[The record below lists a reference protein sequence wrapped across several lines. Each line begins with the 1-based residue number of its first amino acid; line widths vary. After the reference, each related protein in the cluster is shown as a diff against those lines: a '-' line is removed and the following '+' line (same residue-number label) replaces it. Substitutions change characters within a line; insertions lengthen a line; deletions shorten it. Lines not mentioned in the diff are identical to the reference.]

1 LSGPV
6 AAADRSDLCPSEAW
20 IDAHCRVLEH
30 PVPQRDAG
38 GAWRVGK
45 GGWNFLHPS
54 VAPRDSGRVQG
65 LRTIDEQDVIRL
77 VREHQTEVWRYLR
90 YLGATAELA
99 DDLTQETF
107 LQLLRA
113 PYEDRGPAA
122 RAAWLRTVARNLFV
136 KSFRRPPFAHAELD
150 LLEAAW
156 TGFAGEDEGQESLA
170 RLRSCLERLD
180 GRARE
185 VVRMHYEE
193 RRSRREI
200 ALRMSLG
207 EDGVKSLLRR
217 TRAVLRACIERYAEG
232 A

>member
-1 LSGPV
+1 MP
-6 AAADRSDLCPSEAW
+6 
-20 IDAHCRVLEH
+20 
-30 PVPQRDAG
+30 
-38 GAWRVGK
+38 
-45 GGWNFLHPS
+45 
-54 VAPRDSGRVQG
+54 G

-113 PYEDRGPAA
+113 PCEDRGPAA

-136 KSFRRPPFAHAELD
+136 KSFRRPPFALAELD
-150 LLEAAW
+150 TIEAAW
-156 TGFAGEDEGQESLA
+156 TGFARDDEGQESLV
-170 RLRSCLERLD
+170 RLRSCLEQLD

-185 VVRMHYEE
+185 VVRLHYEE

-200 ALRMSLG
+200 AARMTLG

-217 TRAVLRACIERYAEG
+217 TRAVLRACIERHAEG